1 MSSGVGVDQN
11 VIDAF
16 NDTKLKK
23 RHAYVVMKIRDKK
36 KIVVDRLG
44 DKLPQNCTQSRNE
57 DIFNDMK
64 RKFGNEPR
72 YILFDFCYTRPN
84 QSVAQKLV
92 FISWCSDEVSV
103 GEKMIYA
110 SSKDALKKCF
120 TGLTTEFQCTD
131 PTEFQHSELVKELIH
146 KDRV

>member
-1 MSSGVGVDQN
+1 MSSGVEVDQT

-16 NDTKLKK
+16 NDIKLKK
-23 RHAYVVMKIRDKK
+23 RHAYVVMMIKDKK
-36 KIVVDRLG
+36 KIIVERLG
-44 DKLPQNCTQSRNE
+44 DKLPQHCTQSKNE

-64 RKFGNEPR
+64 KKFGNEPR
-72 YILFDFCYTRPN
+72 YILFDFCFTRVN
-84 QSVAQKLV
+84 QTVAQKLAFV
-92 FISWCSDEVSV
+92 TWCSDEVAI

-110 SSKDALKKCF
+110 SSKDALKKRF

-131 PTEFQHSELVKELIH
+131 PTEFQHSELVKELAH